1 MDMKRRM
8 MTMAAVALVS
18 MISLFAADTWESGTL
33 YHTNTLVDGSDE
45 YIATTRSVHIEY
57 RNSNGEEID
66 ESSATAYYTLKNHGS
81 QIERQLS
88 GDRDVFALLDTIYD
102 GYVMT
107 PFNDGIYSYDH
118 DQLEDMDVDGVLCE
132 VYRFEVA
139 MDLNTLHAG
148 RAMGELIGWDEEEG
162 EENGDIVMTLY
173 VDPSSGLIVRQDMHI
188 ELPGVSPEDVN
199 IRVADNVLTIS
210 GEKKNEIREGVR
222 VFVQERGYGTFSR
235 ALSLPEDADAER
247 IRAFAKDGV
256 LMVEI
261 PRRKPEEVRTR
272 TIEVQRG

>member
-33 YHTNTLVDGSDE
+33 FHTNTLVDGSDE
-45 YIATTRSVHIEY
+45 YIATTRSVQIEY
-57 RNSNGEEID
+57 RNSNGEGIG

-81 QIERQLS
+81 LIERQLS

-118 DQLEDMDVDGVLCE
+118 DRLEDMDVDGVLCE

-148 RAMGELIGWDEEEG
+148 RATGELIGWDEEEG
-162 EENGDIVMTLY
+162 EEDGDIVMTLY
-173 VDPSSGLIVRQDMHI
+173 VDPSSGLIIRQDMHI
-188 ELPGVSPEDVN
+188 ELPGNSYVDQSAWFELQEIDGATVMVPTQAETSGRLQKASNAPDVLDS
-199 IRVADNVLTIS
+199 VYFSAL
-210 GEKKNEIREGVR
+210 E
-222 VFVQERGYGTFSR
+222 TFSGYQM
-235 ALSLPEDADAER
+235 ADGWHE
-247 IRAFAKDGV
+247 
-256 LMVEI
+256 
-261 PRRKPEEVRTR
+261 
-272 TIEVQRG
+272 

>member
-1 MDMKRRM
+1 MLDV
-8 MTMAAVALVS
+8 TA
-18 MISLFAADTWESGTL
+18 
-33 YHTNTLVDGSDE
+33 N
-45 YIATTRSVHIEY
+45 
-57 RNSNGEEID
+57 EE
-66 ESSATAYYTLKNHGS
+66 AYF
-81 QIERQLS
+81 
-88 GDRDVFALLDTIYD
+88 V
-102 GYVMT
+102 
-107 PFNDGIYSYDH
+107 
-118 DQLEDMDVDGVLCE
+118 
-132 VYRFEVA
+132 
-139 MDLNTLHAG
+139 
-148 RAMGELIGWDEEEG
+148 
-162 EENGDIVMTLY
+162 
-173 VDPSSGLIVRQDMHI
+173 HI

-222 VFVQERGYGTFSR
+222 IFVQERGYGTFSR